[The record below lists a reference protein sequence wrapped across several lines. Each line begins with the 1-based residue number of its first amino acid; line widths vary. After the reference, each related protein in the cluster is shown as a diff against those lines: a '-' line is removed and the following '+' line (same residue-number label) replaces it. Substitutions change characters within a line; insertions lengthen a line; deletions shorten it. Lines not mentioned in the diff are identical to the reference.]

1 MYVLYHV
8 LSIHVFG
15 DGGGGM
21 SLHNIT
27 SRASL
32 NRVGCTHNMCMY
44 TMFKKNT
51 HIHVYTVSVHTS
63 HYTI

>member
-1 MYVLYHV
+1 M
-8 LSIHVFG
+8 FG

-21 SLHNIT
+21 RLHNIT

-51 HIHVYTVSVHTS
+51 HIYKMYVYTVSVHTS
-63 HYTI
+63 HCTI